1 MTGGSH
7 LPVMLDQVVEALR
20 VRPDGRYVD
29 GTFGRGGHS
38 RAILAILSSH
48 GSLVA
53 FDQDPEAIAAGQ
65 ELAGHSGFEL
75 LHARFSDAPGILR
88 ERGLAGSI
96 DGVLLDLGISSPQID
111 TPARGF
117 SFRQDGPLDMRMDPT
132 RGVPAS
138 HWLNSASEAEI
149 RECLWAYGEERRA
162 RQIAARI
169 CQARVQTPI
178 ETTRQLAALCATVVR
193 HEGRIDPATRT
204 FQALRIFINDELEE
218 LKRGLERMIGL
229 LALAG
234 RLVVITF
241 HSLEDRI
248 VKRYFRDLARETVM
262 ENRAAEG
269 MKFALALKRSVVPDE
284 AEIAR
289 NPRARSARLRALERV
304 A

>member
-1 MTGGSH
+1 
-7 LPVMLDQVVEALR
+7 MLDQVIDVLR
-20 VRPDGRYVD
+20 VRPDGQYVD

-38 RAILAILSSH
+38 RAILERLSAR
-48 GSLVA
+48 GRLFA
-53 FDQDPEAIAAGQ
+53 FDQDPEAVASGHALAA
-65 ELAGHSGFEL
+65 LPGFEL
-75 LHARFSDAPGILR
+75 AHARFSEAPAILR
-88 ERGLAGSI
+88 GRGFAGAI

-111 TPARGF
+111 TPTRGF

-138 HWLNSASEAEI
+138 HWINSATETAI

-169 CQARVQTPI
+169 CQTRVQAPI
-178 ETTRQLAALCATVVR
+178 ETTRQLAALCGSVVR
-193 HEGRIDPATRT
+193 HDGRIDPATRT

-218 LKRGLERMIGL
+218 LKRGLEQMLGL

-248 VKRYFRDLARETVM
+248 VKRYFRDLARVTAM
-262 ENRAAEG
+262 ADPAAGEPR
-269 MKFALALKRSVVPDE
+269 FELALRRSVVPDAVE
-284 AEIAR
+284 VEH